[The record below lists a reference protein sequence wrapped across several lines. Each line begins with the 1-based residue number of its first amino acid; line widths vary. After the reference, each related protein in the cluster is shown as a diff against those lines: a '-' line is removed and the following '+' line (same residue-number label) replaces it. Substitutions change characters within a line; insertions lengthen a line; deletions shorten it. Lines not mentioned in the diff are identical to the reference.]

1 MRQLAFCLLVL
12 GLATA
17 GCSSSD
23 GATGGTGGSGGTGG
37 NVGDLEWPPDAT
49 VHFDDHGIF
58 NADCA
63 TDEDCAMALG
73 YYHAAERFVQMD
85 IRRRFSTGRLA
96 DILIPW
102 PLFIDDF
109 ADIRA
114 GFSNREGGPL
124 EEQLVQE
131 ASPKTLALFQA
142 YSAGVNK
149 WLEELKAG
157 DPNAVF
163 PREFESLFFDYDPQ
177 DVPEWTPQDCMASII
192 ALVDSLTNHET
203 DIVNAGKARA
213 AIGDDAKFADLW
225 ARGPLLESSIL
236 PSDWAPPSPSGA
248 DAASKLAMCGPDR
261 PLNPAASLGRAAD
274 MLEGVDELRQMLIGA
289 GVLGEDVGSNNW
301 VVSGSR
307 STSGNALL
315 ANDPHLGMTQPAT
328 WYLAHMDAKTN
339 GDGEYHSAG
348 ATFAGLP
355 WVLIGQNEDIAWG
368 MTTTKMDFT
377 DVYIEEVVR
386 DDEGNATGV
395 MFEGNEVDFLRVP
408 WSAALSDGTTYDF
421 CDGDGCEGPPLLFV
435 PHHGPVRDISLTE
448 PENPEDDV
456 ALTLRWTGQEISSDI
471 NFLTELNRA
480 TTVEEART
488 ALELIT
494 TVGQNIV
501 VVDTA
506 GSIGWFPYNQL
517 PKRTWATGLDGAAPS
532 WLPLDGRSG
541 DYEWDEYF
549 ELVELPQAM
558 DPPQGYIATANND
571 MTGALLDGDPTTL
584 PSGASHPPYQV
595 SAASG
600 YRFRR
605 IVDLIEGI
613 DAQHTT
619 VTMDQIIRD
628 VYSLIGEAMAPK
640 MIDIAEHPQT
650 LPGLNGL
657 KVIDAL
663 KSWNYECPTG
673 LVGPM
678 WDTDLVDDSDE
689 LLASAGCA
697 AFHVL
702 LDELRFRI
710 EQNEFA
716 ASYYDSDARTPSAA
730 VYFSIVDPTKLAPEN
745 KEIFWDDPGTME
757 IEDKFQVM
765 GESLVVVGDF
775 LNDWLGNDETQWAW
789 GRLHGLRLLSDVGA
803 LLGDRSY
810 DNPANDDPL
819 FANDGG
825 LYTVDVAY
833 PTPTTC
839 LNDDSSCEPFV
850 QTWGAS
856 MRFVCEALPAGPSCT
871 IQLPGG
877 QSGDINSPNYEDLLF
892 PYLRNESMPLVFD
905 IEVAAANA
913 ARTVTFE

>member
-1 MRQLAFCLLVL
+1 MQRFTLFLLLVASVSLL
-12 GLATA
+12 GCGSDEATP
-17 GCSSSD
+17 
-23 GATGGTGGSGGTGG
+23 TI
-37 NVGDLEWPPDAT
+37 GDLEWPPDAT
-49 VHFDDHGIF
+49 VYFDEHGVF
-58 NADCA
+58 NGDCA

-102 PLFIDDF
+102 PLYIDDF

-114 GFSNREGGPL
+114 SFSNREGGPL

-142 YSAGVNK
+142 YSAGVNEWIRK
-149 WLEELKAG
+149 LKAG
-157 DPNAVF
+157 DPDATF
-163 PREFESLFFDYDPQ
+163 PPEFQNQFFDYEPE
-177 DVPEWTPQDCMASII
+177 DVPEWTPQDCMASIL
-192 ALVDSLTNHET
+192 ALIDSLTNDET
-203 DIVNAGKARA
+203 NITNARTAREA
-213 AIGDDAKFADLW
+213 VDDDAKFADLW
-225 ARGPLLESSIL
+225 DRGPLLESSIL
-236 PSDWAPPSPSGA
+236 PSDWVPPSPSGA
-248 DAASKLAMCGPDR
+248 GAATKLAMCGPDR
-261 PLNPAASLGRAAD
+261 PLNPEAALGRAAD
-274 MLEGVDELRQMLIGA
+274 MLEDVDALRRMILGA

-301 VVSGSR
+301 VVAGSR

-328 WYLAHMDAKTN
+328 WYLAHVDAKTN
-339 GDGEYHSAG
+339 GNGEYHSAG
-348 ATFAGLP
+348 VTFAGLP

-368 MTTTKMDFT
+368 MTTTNMDFT

-386 DDEGNATGV
+386 DDDGNATGV
-395 MFEGNEVDFLRVP
+395 MFEGNEIEFLRVP
-408 WSAALSDGTTYDF
+408 WSATLNDGSTYDF
-421 CDGDGCEGPPLLFV
+421 CDGDGCEAPPLLFV
-435 PHHGPVRDISLTE
+435 PHHGPVREIFLE
-448 PENPEDDV
+448 QPENPEDDV

-480 TTVEEART
+480 TTVEEARV

-494 TVGQNIV
+494 TVGQNVV

-549 ELVELPQAM
+549 TLQELPQAM
-558 DPPQGYIATANND
+558 NPPQGYIATANND

-613 DAQHTT
+613 DDQHTT
-619 VTMDQIIRD
+619 ATMDQIISD
-628 VYSLIGEAMAPK
+628 VYSLIGKDMAPK
-640 MIDIAEHPQT
+640 MIEIAEGANPADI
-650 LPGLNGL
+650 GLNGP
-657 KVIDAL
+657 KVINAL
-663 KSWNYECPTG
+663 ESWNYECPTG
-673 LVGPM
+673 LVGPT
-678 WDTDLVDDSDE
+678 WDTALVDDSDE

-716 ASYYDSDARTPSAA
+716 PSFYDSDARSPSGA
-730 VYFSIVDPTKLAPEN
+730 VYFSIVDPTKLTPEN
-745 KEIFWDDPGTME
+745 KEIFWDDPGTMVV
-757 IEDKFQVM
+757 EDKYQVM
-765 GESLVVVGDF
+765 GESLAVAGDF
-775 LNDWLGNDETQWAW
+775 LNDWLGNDETKWAW
-789 GRLHGLRLLSDVGA
+789 GRLHGLRLLSDVGG
-803 LLGDRSY
+803 LLGDSSY

-833 PTPTTC
+833 PNPQTC
-839 LNDDSSCEPFV
+839 VNDGCEQFV

-856 MRFVCEALPAGPSCT
+856 TRFVCEALPEGPSCT

-877 QSGDINSPNYEDLLF
+877 QSGDINSDNYEDLIF
-892 PYLRNESMPLVFD
+892 NYLENRPVPLVFD
-905 IEVAAANA
+905 IAEAEANA
-913 ARTVTFE
+913 VRTVIFQ

>member
-1 MRQLAFCLLVL
+1 M
-12 GLATA
+12 
-17 GCSSSD
+17 
-23 GATGGTGGSGGTGG
+23 GGGGSGGSGG
-37 NVGDLEWPPDAT
+37 GPGFGDLEWPPDAT
-49 VHFDDHGIF
+49 VYFDEHGVF

-73 YYHAAERFVQMD
+73 YYHASERFVQMD

-109 ADIRA
+109 AAIRA
-114 GFSNREGGPL
+114 GFSNRQGRPL
-124 EEQLVQE
+124 EEQLIE
-131 ASPKTLALFQA
+131 DTSPKTQALLEA
-142 YSAGVNK
+142 YSAGVNQ
-149 WLEELKAG
+149 WLAELKAG
-157 DPNAVF
+157 DPDAVF
-163 PREFESLFFDYDPQ
+163 PREFENQFFDYDPE
-177 DVPEWTPQDCMASII
+177 DVPEWTPQDCVASII
-192 ALVDSLTNHET
+192 ALIDSLTNDET
-203 DIVNAGKARA
+203 SIINAGRARA
-213 AIGDDAKFADLW
+213 AINEQDPVNGDAKFADLW
-225 ARGPLLESSIL
+225 DRGPLLQSSIL
-236 PSDWAPPSPSGA
+236 PSDWVPPSPSGV

-261 PLNPAASLGRAAD
+261 PLNAKSSLARTAD
-274 MLEGVDELRQMLIGA
+274 MLEDVDALRQMLIGA

-315 ANDPHLGMTQPAT
+315 SNDPHLGMTQPAT
-328 WYLAHMDAKTN
+328 WYLAHLDAKTN
-339 GDGEYHSAG
+339 GAGDYHSAG
-348 ATFAGLP
+348 VTFAGLP
-355 WVLIGQNEDIAWG
+355 WIIIGQNEDIAWG
-368 MTTTKMDFT
+368 MTTTNMDFT

-386 DDEGNATGV
+386 DQSGNATGV
-395 MFEGNEVDFLRVP
+395 MFEGNEVDFVRVP
-408 WSAALSDGTTYDF
+408 WSAQLSDGSTYDF

-456 ALTLRWTGQEISSDI
+456 ALTLRWTAQEVSSDI

-480 TTVEEART
+480 TTVEEAQR

-494 TVGQNIV
+494 TIGQNV
-501 VVDTA
+501 VVIDTA

-517 PKRTWATGLDGAAPS
+517 PKRTWATGLDGPAPS

-549 ELVELPQAM
+549 ELVELPQALN
-558 DPPQGYIATANND
+558 PSQGYIATANND

-600 YRFRR
+600 YRFVR
-605 IVDLIEGI
+605 IVELIESI
-613 DAQHTT
+613 DDQHDPN
-619 VTMDQIIRD
+619 TMNQIISD
-628 VYSLIGEAMAPK
+628 VYSRIGEDMAPK
-640 MIDIAEHPQT
+640 MIEIAENPQT
-650 LPGLNGL
+650 LPGVGGL
-657 KVIDAL
+657 KVINAL

-673 LVGPM
+673 LVGPY
-678 WDTDLVDDSDE
+678 WDSDLVDDADE

-697 AFHVL
+697 AFHAL

-710 EQNEFA
+710 EQNELA
-716 ASYYDSDARTPSAA
+716 PSSYNGSARSPSAA
-730 VYFSIVDPTKLAPEN
+730 VYFSIVDPEKLTPVN
-745 KEIFWDDPGTME
+745 KEIFWDDPATVE
-757 IEDKFQVM
+757 VEDKYQIM
-765 GESLVVVGDF
+765 GESLAVVGDF
-775 LNDWLGNDETQWAW
+775 LDAWLGADETQWAW
-789 GRLHGLRLLSDVGA
+789 GRLHGLRLLSDVGG
-803 LLGDRSY
+803 LLGDRNY
-810 DNPANDDPL
+810 DNPANDNPL

-839 LNDDSSCEPFV
+839 LDDDPNCEPFV

-856 MRFVCEALPAGPSCT
+856 TRFVCEALPEGPACT

-877 QSGDINSPNYEDLLF
+877 QSGNLGSENYEDLIF
-892 PYLRNESMPLVFD
+892 PYLENEPVPLVFD
-905 IEVAAANA
+905 IEEAKSNA
-913 ARTVTFE
+913 VRTVTFE